1 MSAVVSR
8 VPATV
13 SAPLARLN
21 KSGSAPTPIW
31 VPVKRTDSTS
41 TKPKVLLMVRPE
53 VDPDAAVCVS
63 EAAVS
68 DIKMSSCIVATPA
81 TFNVLDKVAAPV
93 TPSVP
98 PAVRSPPTAVLPV
111 PDATVNAVVATLKS
125 PVEPRAPA
133 TATDALLSVMISVSP
148 LMPMAFEVKR
158 TDSTSTYPAVLVMAR
173 PPLDAVCVRAADVSD
188 SFRSSETVRVPE
200 TATAPLERVMMS
212 GSVLIPIWLSVNRTD
227 STSTYPLEVIARPV
241 APLCVR
247 AARALLMVISLPRA
261 TAPVTP
267 RVPATTVLPDE

>member
-21 KSGSAPTPIW
+21 KSGSPLMPIW

-81 TFNVLDKVAAPV
+81 TFNVLDKVAPWVTVRVLERVAAPV
-93 TPSVP
+93 TPRVP
-98 PAVRSPPTAVLPV
+98 NTAVFPV
-111 PDATVNAVVATLKS
+111 WASTVNLVVATLKS
-125 PVEPRAPA
+125 SSRLSVPA
-133 TATDALLSVMISVSP
+133 TVKAPLSSP
-148 LMPMAFEVKR
+148 I
-158 TDSTSTYPAVLVMAR
+158 
-173 PPLDAVCVRAADVSD
+173 
-188 SFRSSETVRVPE
+188 RSS
-200 TATAPLERVMMS
+200 
-212 GSVLIPIWLSVNRTD
+212 SVLIPINLSLNRTD
-227 STSTYPLEVIARPV
+227 STSTYPFTLVMVSPPDAAECRKVAAVSDMIRFFCRVVSWATFRVLDRV
-241 APLCVR
+241 AP
-247 AARALLMVISLPRA
+247 
-261 TAPVTP
+261 
-267 RVPATTVLPDE
+267 